1 MQKLTTEELKS
12 KVANGESFVVD
23 FFATWCGPCKILMK
37 NIEIMESKTNNMPI
51 YTFDIESDKEFA
63 VNELGIRS
71 VPTVKYF
78 KGGQVVETKT
88 GVQTPDQ
95 LAESIRTNLSLV

>member
-1 MQKLTTEELKS
+1 MQTATSQELKT
-12 KVANGESFVVD
+12 KIDNGESFVFD
-23 FFATWCGPCKILMK
+23 FFATWCGPCKVLTRNFQVLEDKGTSFPVFAFDVDSDMEFTKLM
-37 NIEIMESKTNNMPI
+37 E
-51 YTFDIESDKEFA
+51 
-63 VNELGIRS
+63 IRS

>member
-1 MQKLTTEELKS
+1 MQTATSQELKT
-12 KVANGESFVVD
+12 KIDNGESFVID
-23 FFATWCGPCKILMK
+23 FFATWCGPCKVLTRNFQVLEEKGRSFPVFAFDVDSDMEFTKLM
-37 NIEIMESKTNNMPI
+37 E
-51 YTFDIESDKEFA
+51 
-63 VNELGIRS
+63 IRS

>member
-1 MQKLTTEELKS
+1 MQTATSQELKT
-12 KVANGESFVVD
+12 KIDNGESFVID
-23 FFATWCGPCKILMK
+23 FFATWCGPCKVLTRNFQVLEYKGTSFPVFAFDVDSDMEFTKLM
-37 NIEIMESKTNNMPI
+37 E
-51 YTFDIESDKEFA
+51 
-63 VNELGIRS
+63 IRS
-71 VPTVKYF
+71 VPTIKYF

>member
-1 MQKLTTEELKS
+1 MQTATSQELKT
-12 KVANGESFVVD
+12 KIDNGESFVID
-23 FFATWCGPCKILMK
+23 FFATWCGPCKVLTRNFQVLEDK
-37 NIEIMESKTNNMPI
+37 GTSFPVFAFDVDSDMEFTKLR
-51 YTFDIESDKEFA
+51 E
-63 VNELGIRS
+63 IRS

>member
-1 MQKLTTEELKS
+1 MQTITSQELKS
-12 KVANGESFVVD
+12 KIENKESFVVD
-23 FFATWCGPCKILMK
+23 FFATWCGPCKVLM
-37 NIEIMESKTNNMPI
+37 NNLKIAEQKGLAAPV
-51 YTFDIESDKEFA
+51 YTFDVDSDREFS

-78 KGGQVVETKT
+78 KNGIITETKT

-95 LAESIRTNLSLV
+95 LVESVRSVTLV

>member
-1 MQKLTTEELKS
+1 MQTATSQELKT
-12 KVANGESFVVD
+12 KIDNGESFVID
-23 FFATWCGPCKILMK
+23 FFATWCGPCKVLTRNFQVLEEKGKSFPVFAFDVDSDMEFTKLM
-37 NIEIMESKTNNMPI
+37 E
-51 YTFDIESDKEFA
+51 
-63 VNELGIRS
+63 IRS